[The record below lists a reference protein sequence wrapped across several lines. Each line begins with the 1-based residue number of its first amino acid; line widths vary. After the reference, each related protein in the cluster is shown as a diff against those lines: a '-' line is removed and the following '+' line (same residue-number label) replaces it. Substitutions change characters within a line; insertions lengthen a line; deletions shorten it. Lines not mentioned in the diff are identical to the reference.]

1 MHKEI
6 LTQEQINLLPLLKK
20 FSDDFFLVGG
30 TAIAFYIG
38 HRRSI
43 DFDLF
48 SFKEFKN
55 LNIKRRILRTIKI
68 EKIYVNKLGEFT
80 ISIKGVKIT
89 FFQYPFEIKTQDKVN
104 NIIRIPDL
112 LTLAAMKAYA
122 LGQRAKWKDYIDLF
136 FVIKNYYGIDK
147 IIKKAKQIFSSEFN
161 EKIFRVQLAYF
172 KDIDYSEKIIYMK
185 NYETDDKII
194 QRALIN
200 FSLAKT

>member
-6 LTQEQINLLPLLKK
+6 LTQEQINLLPLLKE

-30 TAIAFYIG
+30 TAIAFYMG

-55 LNIKRRILRTIKI
+55 LNIKRRILRTTKI

-89 FFQYPFEIKTQDKVN
+89 FFQYPFGIKARNKVDS
-104 NIIRIPDL
+104 IIRIPDL
-112 LTLAAMKAYA
+112 LTLTAMKAYA
-122 LGQRAKWKDYIDLF
+122 LGQRAKWKDYVDLY
-136 FVIKNYYGIDK
+136 FVMKNYYGIDK
-147 IIKKAKQIFSSEFN
+147 IIKKAEQIFGNEFN
-161 EKIFRVQLAYF
+161 KKIFRAQLAYF

-185 NYETDDKII
+185 NCEVSDKTI
-194 QRALIN
+194 QKELIN
-200 FSLAKT
+200 FSLTKT